1 MDHTTPPPDN
11 TRRLAAATILALI
24 GAIITCALVAGAPE
38 PSCTPDPPKPAITD
52 NPDAARDLAGAHRGG
67 AR

>member
-24 GAIITCALVAGAPE
+24 GAIICALVAGAPE
-38 PSCTPDPPKPAITD
+38 PSCTPEPPKPAITD
-52 NPDAARDLAGAHRGG
+52 NPDAARDLAGAHRHGG